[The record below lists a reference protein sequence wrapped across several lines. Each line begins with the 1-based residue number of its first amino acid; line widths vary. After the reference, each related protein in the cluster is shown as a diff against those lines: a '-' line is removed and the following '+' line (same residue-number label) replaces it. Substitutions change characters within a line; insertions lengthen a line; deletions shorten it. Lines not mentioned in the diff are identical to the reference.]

1 MQVKFSNWQIRNLNY
16 WDKGIN
22 TWRVKEK
29 ILERVFEFN
38 GLKLSEAVII
48 DFQEKDVS
56 SGEKEYKRTQQ
67 HLIGYHFMGIV
78 NSKKDIFW
86 IQGNIKGNGKYAVF
100 SEGVRLVLD
109 WTNKK
114 KAFEFFKKEL
124 KERYS
129 LDLSQFASYKDIKK
143 FFGDEYDNNGN

>member
-1 MQVKFSNWQIRNLNY
+1 MKVKFSNWQIRNLNY

-22 TWRVKEK
+22 TYRVKEK

-38 GLKLSEAVII
+38 GLKLSEAIII

-56 SGEKEYKRTQQ
+56 SGEKEYKRTQP
-67 HLIGYHFMGIV
+67 HLIGYHFVGIV
-78 NSKKDIFW
+78 NGKKDIFW
-86 IQGNIKGNGKYAVF
+86 IQGNIKGKNRKYAVF
-100 SEGVRLVLD
+100 SEGVTLVLD
-109 WTNKK
+109 WTNRK

-129 LDLSQFASYKDIKK
+129 LEIDKLTTYKDIKRFIK
-143 FFGDEYDNNGN
+143 L